1 MASEL
6 LCLVGN
12 PKRVKVLCINV
23 WLQRSDVAGLRRS
36 KAELETKVSML
47 EQQIGKMQWAIEHA
61 DQQQAAIEEQLD
73 TALKTG
79 GLQAYTFIRTQP
91 ELPQ

>member
-1 MASEL
+1 M
-6 LCLVGN
+6 
-12 PKRVKVLCINV
+12 
-23 WLQRSDVAGLRRS
+23 AGLRRS

-61 DQQQAAIEEQLD
+61 YQQQAAIEEQLD

-79 GLQAYTFIRTQP
+79 GL
-91 ELPQ
+91 